1 MSVIFALFQVIIIPK
16 PSDRVTLF
24 FLKKLISRS
33 SCDPCRGPLRGSAHA
48 VRHMRKAG
56 LQDRAEPDTFQQAV
70 PRGKC
75 KKDKTRAASNSNA
88 I

>member
-16 PSDRVTLF
+16 PSDRVTHF
-24 FLKKLISRS
+24 YKLISRS

-48 VRHMRKAG
+48 VGHMRKAG
-56 LQDRAEPDTFQQAV
+56 LQDRAEPHSFQQAV

-75 KKDKTRAASNSNA
+75 KKDKIRAASNSNA